1 MSEISVGIIGAGMMG
16 QEHIQ
21 NFNLLEGAQVTALAD
36 TNAAMLA
43 KAAEMADGTPSQS
56 DDFETLLG
64 DNGPDVLVIATPNFH
79 HINVL
84 ESALEAG
91 KPIFMRKA
99 ALHDTGRYTKSH
111 AARRASRTGFS
122 SRHGISLQARPE
134 RDDLSRAWRRYRPNP
149 NAVHS
154 RASLSFSAQSRGL
167 EPL

>member
-1 MSEISVGIIGAGMMG
+1 MSDISVGIIGAGMMG

-21 NFNLLEGAQVTALAD
+21 NFNLLEGAQVTVLAD

-43 KAAEMADGTPSQS
+43 KAAEMTDGTPIQS

-91 KPIFMRKA
+91 KPILCEKPFARHLPIHK
-99 ALHDTGRYTKSH
+99 KSCS
-111 AARRASRTGFS
+111 ASGITNWFFNSAWNIAS
-122 SRHGISLQARPE
+122 SP
-134 RDDLSRAWRRYRPNP
+134 P
-149 NAVHS
+149 
-154 RASLSFSAQSRGL
+154 
-167 EPL
+167 